1 MRVLFKL
8 ALRNL
13 LGAGLRTWLNVIVL
27 SFAFVVIIW
36 TQGIYRGMSR
46 QAIQALTDAEYG
58 GGQYWHEKYDPFNP
72 LSLDDAHGPVPEPL
86 AKLIKEGRATAVL
99 VVQGTLYPQGRFM
112 PVLIK
117 GIDPGQNVLLFP
129 SRFLEARGEE
139 REGNEGG
146 VGSRMEG
153 KAESAVGGGGANASQ
168 FLDIPAVIGSRMA
181 KACGLKVGDTVTLR
195 WRDARGAFD
204 ARDIRIVQVMRTT
217 VQSID
222 VGQVWI
228 ALPTLRTL
236 TGMEGE
242 ATIVTLAKGE
252 SFASQV
258 AGWPF
263 MGLDILL
270 RDIHDVVRSKT
281 LGATILYVVLLLLA
295 MLAIFD
301 TQVLSIW
308 RRRKEIGTLMALGMT
323 RAKII
328 QLFTLEGALHSVLAA
343 IVAAIY
349 GIPFLTFFARSGWA
363 MPEAVDSYGMAIGEK
378 IFPVYTAGLVVG
390 TAVVVMLVTTVVS
403 FLPTRRIVKLKPTEA
418 LRGRVA

>member
-36 TQGIYRGMSR
+36 TQGLYRGMSR
-46 QAIQALTDAEYG
+46 QAIRALTDAEYG

-72 LSLDDAHGPVPEPL
+72 LTLDEAHGPVPEPL
-86 AKLIKEGRATAVL
+86 ARLIEKGGATAVL
-99 VVQGTLYPQGRFM
+99 VIQGTLYPQGRFV

-117 GIDPGQNVLLFP
+117 GIDPDQHVLIFP
-129 SRFLEARGEE
+129 SSFLKAGEE
-139 REGNEGG
+139 E
-146 VGSRMEG
+146 V
-153 KAESAVGGGGANASQ
+153 
-168 FLDIPAVIGSRMA
+168 PAIIGSRMA
-181 KACGLKVGDTVTLR
+181 KASGLKVGDTVTLR

-204 ARDIRIVQVMRTT
+204 ARDIRIVQVLRTT

-222 VGQVWI
+222 VGQVWVS
-228 ALPTLRTL
+228 LPTLRAL
-236 TGMEGE
+236 AGMEGE
-242 ATIVTLAKGE
+242 ATLVTLAKGTP
-252 SFASQV
+252 FPGQV

-263 MGLDILL
+263 VGLDVLL
-270 RDIHDVVRSKT
+270 QDIYGVVRSKT

-308 RRRKEIGTLMALGMT
+308 RRRKEMGTLMALGMT

-328 QLFTLEGALHSVLAA
+328 QIFTLEGALHGVLAA

-349 GIPFLTFFARSGWA
+349 GIPFLTIFARTGWA
-363 MPEAVDSYGMAIGEK
+363 MPEAVDSYGLAIGER
-378 IFPVYTAGLVVG
+378 IFPVYTAGLIVG
-390 TAVVVMLVTTVVS
+390 TTVLVMLVTTIVS
-403 FLPTRRIVKLKPTEA
+403 FLPTRKIAKLKPTEA
-418 LRGRVA
+418 LRGRIT